1 MSLSIYK
8 GLDKDG
14 ADVTVLSGDPLTDAI
29 SKAAADYT
37 GSPLGAPCDGCV
49 LTKVAE
55 IDLVPSVKRVVSED
69 LVFMVPKAAPPPKPV
84 DDAVA
89 KRVVQ
94 MNAAMLGVLC
104 SRLTVKAEETEMG
117 LATGIVMEPE
127 TVDTQKQKTTADDIE
142 KAMIY
147 WACNGGSVDLMHSFE
162 AIMDE
167 RVDVVE
173 NWICRAEFLLGEYTV
188 KVGTWLS
195 TTKWQTDGKYWA
207 AIKDGTFNAYSIG
220 GLGQTVPSDG
230 EGP

>member
-1 MSLSIYK
+1 MPLSIYK

-37 GSPLGAPCDGCV
+37 GSPLGAPRDGCV

-55 IDLVPSVKRVVSED
+55 IDLVPSVKRVASED
-69 LVFMVPKAAPPPKPV
+69 VVFMSPQAPPKPEFKPV
-84 DDAVA
+84 E
-89 KRVVQ
+89 KRVAM
-94 MNAAMLGVLC
+94 MNATMLGVLC
-104 SRLTVKAEETEMG
+104 SSLIVKAEETEMG
-117 LATGIVMEPE
+117 LATGIVMEPD
-127 TVDTQKQKTTADDIE
+127 TVDTQKQKTTAEDIE

-173 NWICRAEFLLGEYTV
+173 NWICRAEFMLGDYAV

-220 GLGQTVPSDG
+220 GLGQTVPADG
-230 EGP
+230 EAA